1 MMSSLASAIE
11 SSLLPPSTHLCWTLS
26 LVNPLLRKKA
36 KKIVGCRCSGL
47 KCIGKKELIKITDD
61 NFDKKGQLCL
71 EGKDKKVYVRGSGAI
86 MFKNGNEFIRVVN
99 CCGNSANIYENIRI
113 CLCDGCQTMSSG
125 CTNVFDIGGIL
136 SSGWHGLYFYIST
149 TV

>member
-1 MMSSLASAIE
+1 
-11 SSLLPPSTHLCWTLS
+11 
-26 LVNPLLRKKA
+26 VNPLDNEA

-47 KCIGKKELIKITDD
+47 KCIELNKLTKMIAD
-61 NFDKKGQLCL
+61 NFEKKGQYCL
-71 EGKDKKVYVRGSGAI
+71 EGKDKKVYVKASGAI
-86 MFKNGNEFIRVVN
+86 MFKNGNEFVRVVN
-99 CCGNSANIYENIRI
+99 CCGNLANIHDQIRI

-136 SSGWHGLYFYIST
+136 SSGMHGLFFYINT